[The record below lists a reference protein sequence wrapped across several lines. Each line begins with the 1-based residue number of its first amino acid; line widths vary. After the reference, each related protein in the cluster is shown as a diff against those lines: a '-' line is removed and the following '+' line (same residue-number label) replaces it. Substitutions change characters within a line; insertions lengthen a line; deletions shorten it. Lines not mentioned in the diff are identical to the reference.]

1 MSAPARLVIT
11 TAESRLRELH
21 DLLKSNSITTEEM
34 DEMLDLMAL
43 CGCTVSGEVPERF
56 RNQTRH

>member
-1 MSAPARLVIT
+1 MSAAARLVIT

-43 CGCTVSGEVPERF
+43 
-56 RNQTRH
+56 